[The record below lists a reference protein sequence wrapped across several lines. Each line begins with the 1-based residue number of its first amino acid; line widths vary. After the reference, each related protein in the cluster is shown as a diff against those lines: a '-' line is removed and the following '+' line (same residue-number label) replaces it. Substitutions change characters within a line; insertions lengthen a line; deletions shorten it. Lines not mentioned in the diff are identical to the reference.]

1 MALNTRAWIWSV
13 VAINSIGLLIAPACE
28 QTPVNHA
35 NESSIAQAV
44 STTTFSG
51 EATVVQATVPLLS
64 PTPIVLGDTGPL
76 PSTGGAQDA
85 TLLDVT
91 VPQLLT
97 AEAIH
102 AATVGQG
109 DRSRAEASIAA
120 VNLTVAGNTIAADF
134 LTARALALCTPGGP
148 AVSGS
153 SELVTLTVNNQ
164 SVTVAGTPNQTVP
177 LPAGGSI
184 IINEQK
190 SANSG
195 TIDVNALH
203 VIVPGIAEVV
213 VASAHADIACPTPP
227 DGASCQTVQD
237 FVTGGG
243 WIRTPSGAKA
253 NFGVGGG
260 IKNGALWG
268 HLTYVDHGNAMKVKG
283 TGVTA
288 YLITG
293 PRSRHI
299 EGTAEINGQTG
310 FSYKVD
316 VADNGHPGHG
326 SDTFVISLSNGYTAG
341 NTLGGGKIKLHH
353 RCTSSS
359 GSTTTCSGDDF
370 GEDHEG

>member
-1 MALNTRAWIWSV
+1 MAINNRTWLWSF
-13 VAINSIGLLIAPACE
+13 VAITSIALFIAPACE

-51 EATVVQATVPLLS
+51 EATAVRATVPLVS

-120 VNLTVAGNTIAADF
+120 VNLTVAGNTITADF
-134 LTARALALCTPGGP
+134 LTSRALALCTSSGP

-153 SELVTLTVNNQ
+153 SELVTLSVNNQ
-164 SVTVAGTPNQTVP
+164 SVTIAGTPNQTAP

-190 SANSG
+190 SATSG

-203 VIVPGIAEVV
+203 IIVPGIADVV
-213 VASAHADIACPTPP
+213 VASSHADIGCPTPP
-227 DGASCQTVQD
+227 EPPSCQAVQD

-243 WIRTPSGAKA
+243 WIRTSSGAKA
-253 NFGVGGG
+253 NFGAGGG

-268 HLTYVDHGNAMKVKG
+268 HLTYVDHGNGMKVKG

-288 YLITG
+288 YQVTG

-299 EGTAEINGQTG
+299 EGTADINGQAG
-310 FSYKVD
+310 SYKVD

-370 GEDHEG
+370 GEDHED